1 MLHLIKS
8 LLRATARAADPW
20 WFSMEEGEETTRRLR
35 EDMVNLEISVL
46 YVNLFR
52 PYEVIPEYVR
62 GLT

>member
-1 MLHLIKS
+1 
-8 LLRATARAADPW
+8 
-20 WFSMEEGEETTRRLR
+20 MEEGEETTRRLR

>member
-1 MLHLIKS
+1 MVFYG
-8 LLRATARAADPW
+8 R
-20 WFSMEEGEETTRRLR
+20 GEETTRRLR